1 MINRLV
7 RIESKDDLDPLS
19 VTPIA
24 SISSPV
30 LSLEDIAYLQ
40 NTGQQSLLDNILA
53 STSSPSPS
61 PTPSPAPILSNSC
74 PPDPT
79 PQPIAI
85 PEAIAEA
92 VRQGNQGPYNSFIV
106 GMISPPYR
114 ADYTDTANL
123 LALCNSEIPT
133 VSSTVQ
139 QVELLVG
146 FGCLHYVAML
156 YAGTGQLPTSVPGT
170 TITDTIPAIPAPQM
184 PNEVRPLINS
194 ITSAVTQQISSPIL
208 ESSADLSTISTAI
221 EAPYIADLEDI
232 STTTTNLTGDIIR
245 PQVTAINQLY
255 DDTYPVGISPPTVD
269 QIISGEIPY
278 NPNLPPGAS
287 TCPAPIINV
296 APAAVSCPAPAAIT
310 FSPQITVNVPQ
321 QDRPTVSVSTAPIT
335 IDVPAPVPAP
345 VAEVPEAPIV
355 EVVPSPSP
363 SPSPAPTPIEE
374 PAFEAA
380 PEEEEYIEEPPVPDP
395 ASPNIEAETAAYDA
409 YHNTPS
415 TPNVYPVA
423 MDWSST
429 APCLA
434 FQAQSA
440 AYATNWAHKLF
451 GVDKVSA
458 YYGPFSWLKAIP
470 LVGDALND
478 GLFSLTGMLA
488 TTLELRA
495 TS

>member
-7 RIESKDDLDPLS
+7 RIESKDDLDPLLP
-19 VTPIA
+19 TPIP
-24 SISSPV
+24 STSTPV

-53 STSSPSPS
+53 STSSP
-61 PTPSPAPILSNSC
+61 TPSPSGDDFNIMSVPHCFDGPVPMPEYVAEWLRMTPVPWDLWITWLSTFNGVNCSVQNYDQDGWVALAYSPVPARVMNILFWHQPS
-74 PPDPT
+74 PDPLIFW
-79 PQPIAI
+79 PIPVI
-85 PEAIAEA
+85 YSGREA
-92 VRQGNQGPYNSFIV
+92 
-106 GMISPPYR
+106 
-114 ADYTDTANL
+114 
-123 LALCNSEIPT
+123 
-133 VSSTVQ
+133 
-139 QVELLVG
+139 
-146 FGCLHYVAML
+146 
-156 YAGTGQLPTSVPGT
+156 LPTSVPGT
-170 TITDTIPAIPAPQM
+170 TITETIPAIPAPQM

-278 NPNLPPGAS
+278 NPNLPAGAS

-310 FSPQITVNVPQ
+310 FAPQITVNVPQ

-355 EVVPSPSP
+355 EVV
-363 SPSPAPTPIEE
+363 E
-374 PAFEAA
+374 
-380 PEEEEYIEEPPVPDP
+380 
-395 ASPNIEAETAAYDA
+395 
-409 YHNTPS
+409 
-415 TPNVYPVA
+415 
-423 MDWSST
+423 MD
-429 APCLA
+429 
-434 FQAQSA
+434 
-440 AYATNWAHKLF
+440 
-451 GVDKVSA
+451 
-458 YYGPFSWLKAIP
+458 
-470 LVGDALND
+470 
-478 GLFSLTGMLA
+478 
-488 TTLELRA
+488 
-495 TS
+495 